1 MPQGSRIKYEV
12 DKASG
17 LIRMDRL
24 LASSFE
30 YPINYGFIPRT
41 LGPDGDPLDILVI
54 THSPVVPLT
63 LITCRVIGIMGMTD
77 GGIADDK
84 IIAVAERDV
93 SVDHI
98 QMIQDLPKRLMEE
111 LKNFFEEYTKLEN
124 KKVMIGDFSGADAA
138 AGIIQQHIER
148 YQKKF
153 GQ

>member
-1 MPQGSRIKYEV
+1 
-12 DKASG
+12 
-17 LIRMDRL
+17 MDRL

>member
-63 LITCRVIGIMGMTD
+63 LITCRVIGIMAMTD
-77 GGIADDK
+77 CGIADDK

-93 SVDHI
+93 SVEHI
-98 QMIQDLPKRLMEE
+98 RLIQDLPLHWKEE

-124 KKVMIGDFSGADAA
+124 KKVMIGDFSGADVAA
-138 AGIIQQHIER
+138 RIIQQHIDH
-148 YQKKF
+148 YQKEY